1 MKLYILYALLSATIV
16 SLVAFIGILFLAF
29 KTEKLQKIVFIL
41 VSFAVGSLFGSA
53 FFVLIPESYHLM
65 PDSFVPGLMI
75 VAGVLTMFILEKFI
89 HWRHGHNV
97 QYIPKEAS
105 LGYVSLMT
113 DSLHNF
119 VDGVLIASAW
129 AVSPEVGMVTT
140 LSVIIHEAPQE
151 ISDFGILIYAGFSKK
166 RALLFNFLAAV
177 TALLGVLFTAWLG
190 HYFEN
195 ITNYILPMAAGGFIY
210 LAGSDL
216 IPQLH
221 KEKSTKKNLIQ
232 FVAIVAGFAMMFVI
246 SQMQSHSMIMSIARS
261 WPYP

>member
-1 MKLYILYALLSATIV
+1 MKSYILYALLSATIV

-89 HWRHGHNV
+89 HWRHGHTI

-129 AVSPEVGMVTT
+129 AVSPEIGMVTT
-140 LSVIIHEAPQE
+140 LSVIIHEVPQE

-166 RALLFNFLAAV
+166 RALFFNFLAAV
-177 TALLGVLFTAWLG
+177 TALLG
-190 HYFEN
+190 H
-195 ITNYILPMAAGGFIY
+195 
-210 LAGSDL
+210 SR
-216 IPQLH
+216 
-221 KEKSTKKNLIQ
+221 Q
-232 FVAIVAGFAMMFVI
+232 F
-246 SQMQSHSMIMSIARS
+246 
-261 WPYP
+261 